1 MNNEIERFNNLTYAA
16 FSTFE
21 NVINDSNDTTAKYI
35 NELYQTYQCIAEF
48 GPTKADEIA
57 DLLDG
62 IIKVGNKLSNI
73 LKELGY

>member
-35 NELYQTYQCIAEF
+35 NEL
-48 GPTKADEIA
+48 
-57 DLLDG
+57 
-62 IIKVGNKLSNI
+62 
-73 LKELGY
+73 GY